1 MMNTYNFLSMFQGV
15 LAAVPLA
22 YVLPAVSYLKL
33 EEGPLFSHKKF
44 PALCLAVFGIIIA
57 VLGTV
62 LLITNSNKVDTCSHG
77 SEPPYCFV
85 NMTVH

>member
-1 MMNTYNFLSMFQGV
+1 VFQGV

-33 EEGPLFSHKKF
+33 EEGSVFSHKKF

-57 VLGTV
+57 ILGMV

-77 SEPPYCFV
+77 NEPLYCFTNV
-85 NMTVH
+85 TTG